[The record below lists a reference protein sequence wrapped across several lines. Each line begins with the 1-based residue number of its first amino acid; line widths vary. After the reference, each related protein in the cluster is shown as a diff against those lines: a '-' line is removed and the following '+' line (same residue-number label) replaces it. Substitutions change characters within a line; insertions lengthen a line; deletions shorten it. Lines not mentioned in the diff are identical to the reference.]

1 MSNDQS
7 KSLSRRSF
15 LQGVGGG
22 AMLVHSGVAARA
34 ADAATAHD
42 LPRRVLGR
50 TKLEVSALTLGTWP
64 SGKCDAMDTPKV
76 EALVREALD
85 LGINYIDAA
94 RAYDNAEE
102 AIGRAVRGRR
112 DQVVLATKV
121 WADTEDEARASFEES
136 LRLLQTDYVDLLYI
150 HSMGDRDAKKV
161 MASDG
166 SLQYVLRQKKAG
178 KARFVGLS
186 GHCRPENFVP
196 VIETGDMDVVLMAM
210 NFVDRHIYGFEDKV
224 LPAARKQKMGIAC
237 MKVFGGML
245 GGFGV
250 ADGPDTGP
258 QMGRGKRLLRNAVRY
273 SLGLPDVATLV
284 IGCHTAEQVRQNV
297 AWVKDYQPLTEQEYS
312 ELARI
317 GRDRAPKWGPRFGP
331 VA

>member
-1 MSNDQS
+1 MSDNHPFP
-7 KSLSRRSF
+7 LSRRSF

-22 AMLVHSGVAARA
+22 AMLVHSGVSAPA
-34 ADAATAHD
+34 ADSATAHD
-42 LPRRVLGR
+42 LPRRVLGK

-64 SGKCDAMDTPKV
+64 CGKCDAMDTPQV

-102 AIGRAVRGRR
+102 AIGKAVRGRR
-112 DQVVLATKV
+112 DKVVLATKV
-121 WADTEDEARASFEES
+121 WADTAEEARASFEES
-136 LRLLQTDYVDLLYI
+136 LKLLQTDYVDLLYL
-150 HSMGDRDAKKV
+150 HSMGDRDAEKV

-166 SLQYVLRQKKAG
+166 SLNYILQQKKAG

-186 GHCRPENFVP
+186 GHCRPEAFVP
-196 VIETGDMDVVLMAM
+196 VIETGDLDVVLMAM
-210 NFVDRHIYGFEDKV
+210 NFVDRHTYGFEKKV
-224 LPAARKQKMGIAC
+224 LPAAQKQGMGIAC

-245 GGFGV
+245 GGFEV

-258 QMGRGKRLLRNAVRY
+258 QMGKREGLLRTAIRY

-284 IGCHTAEQVRQNV
+284 VGCHTVQQLRQNV
-297 AWVKDYQPLTEQEYS
+297 QWVKEFQPLNETEQNRLA
-312 ELARI
+312 EL
-317 GRDRAPKWGPRFGP
+317 GRRLAPKWGPRFGP